1 MAWQFLGTNTLIW
14 QPDTRVQT
22 FPSGLVL
29 VQRSAICSNTY
40 LTTARGSIT
49 VGAALPCESPST
61 VTVFQFP
68 QAQEIHEGNGFVRF
82 DVSGYGKWGDG
93 VFRESTVNISGGTEF
108 TSPFDYVCP
117 QFFRQYV
124 IATPTIFDFTSALP
138 TINPTT
144 LARVNGAVCTVNDN
158 PTFNKWVLNRAQVI
172 QEYGQWSEI
181 EVDYRFTVNPA
192 AMTC

>member
-1 MAWQFLGTNTLIW
+1 MAWQFLGDNTLYW

-29 VQRSAICSNTY
+29 VQRSAICRNTY

-82 DVSGYGKWGDG
+82 DVSGYGKFNDG
-93 VFRESTVNISGGTEF
+93 YEWENRFTWFEFFFAPRIFKQFVVSSDVNVN
-108 TSPFDYVCP
+108 PFDY
-117 QFFRQYV
+117 
-124 IATPTIFDFTSALP
+124 LP
-138 TINPTT
+138 TQTIVLSSVFGTT
-144 LARVNGAVCTVNDN
+144 VTLGTA
-158 PTFNKWVLNRAQVI
+158 WVVESGDVSGRFGKYN
-172 QEYGQWSEI
+172 EYTASFIPG
-181 EVDYRFTVNPA
+181 FT
-192 AMTC
+192 T

>member
-1 MAWQFLGTNTLIW
+1 MAWQFLGSNTLIW

-29 VQRSAICSNTY
+29 VQRSAICRNTY

-82 DVSGYGKWGDG
+82 DVSGYGKWSEGIYRERD
-93 VFRESTVNISGGTEF
+93 VFRGNTVVPAFYRNFVTTNTINFNFSTL
-108 TSPFDYVCP
+108 
-117 QFFRQYV
+117 
-124 IATPTIFDFTSALP
+124 LP
-138 TINPTT
+138 TISPTT
-144 LARVNGAVCTVNDN
+144 LPFIMNGVITGTCTVSG
-158 PTFNKWVLNRAQVI
+158 FWLINRAELLG
-172 QEYGQWSEI
+172 EYGAYAEVEI
-181 EVDYRFTVNPA
+181 DAIFRLTTSNCSYF
-192 AMTC
+192 